1 MTRATRK
8 MTGCEVRAAATALL
22 VALAAVGAA
31 PAAHAGGTVGV
42 TITPR
47 GELAE
52 VLSTGLS
59 IYSLVQSRK
68 SRAKVDQRGAGNAAG
83 IAQSGSGNFAKVV
96 QRGRGHTGTISQN
109 GDNNAFTT
117 FQFGRR
123 TTSHVTQSGN
133 GNVGLGFQFGW

>member
-1 MTRATRK
+1 MNYATRNS
-8 MTGCEVRAAATALL
+8 TGHRTRTV
-22 VALAAVGAA
+22 AAVLLLAVPAVAAA

-47 GELAE
+47 GELAH

-68 SRAKVDQRGAGNAAG
+68 SRAKVDQRGTGNAAG

-96 QRGRGHTGTISQN
+96 QRGKGHTGTISQN

-123 TTSHVTQSGN
+123 TTSNVTQSGN